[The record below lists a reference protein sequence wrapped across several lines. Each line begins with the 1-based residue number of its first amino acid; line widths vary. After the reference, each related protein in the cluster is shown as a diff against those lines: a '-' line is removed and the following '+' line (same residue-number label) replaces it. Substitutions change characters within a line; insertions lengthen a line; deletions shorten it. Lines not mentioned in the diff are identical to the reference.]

1 LGLQIFRRASILK
14 VTVGGFAPEYAISAR
29 VGCMEL
35 ELQTTLRFR
44 RRKAMRWR
52 FGAIVIAIGAIAL
65 GSTGCA
71 SKQAGTADDSTG
83 QGAGTGSEFDDGS
96 LGEDSPVSTST
107 IADLASVYFDYDK
120 SAIRSDAAE
129 ALRGNASVVKANAD
143 WGQVTIEGNTD
154 ERGSEEY
161 NLALGER
168 RAMAVKRYLV
178 DLGVSNSRLRTVSF
192 GEAKPAVPGH
202 DESAYR
208 YNRRSD
214 FSN

>member
-1 LGLQIFRRASILK
+1 
-14 VTVGGFAPEYAISAR
+14 
-29 VGCMEL
+29 MEL

-129 ALRGNASVVKANAD
+129 ALRGNASVIKANAD

-178 DLGVSNSRLRTVSF
+178 DLGVSNKRLLTVSF
-192 GEAKPAVPGH
+192 GVAKPAVRGH
-202 DESAYR
+202 DVSAYR

-214 FSN
+214 F

>member
-1 LGLQIFRRASILK
+1 MKR
-14 VTVGGFAPEYAISAR
+14 
-29 VGCMEL
+29 
-35 ELQTTLRFR
+35 
-44 RRKAMRWR
+44 R
-52 FGAIVIAIGAIAL
+52 FGAIVIVIGAIAL
-65 GSTGCA
+65 GFAGCA
-71 SKQAGTADDSTG
+71 SKQAGNADDASG
-83 QGAGTGSEFDDGS
+83 QGTGTGSEFDDGS
-96 LGEDSPVSTST
+96 LGQGSSVSTST
-107 IADLASVYFDYDK
+107 ISDLETVYFDYDK
-120 SAIRSDAAE
+120 SSIRNDSAGVLRNNAGAIKENS
-129 ALRGNASVVKANAD
+129 D
-143 WGQVTIEGNTD
+143 WGQVTVEGNTD

-178 DLGVSNSRLRTVSF
+178 DLGVPSSRLRTVSF